1 MSKSKE
7 ELYQNHPSVNTI
19 EWRWKRWDVRA
30 DGKVFWQYGRYG
42 ENWVSWETA
51 LATRDSMSRSATRN
65 REKNKEHYKK
75 LNAEWRDKNKEKH
88 RANSR
93 IWGKRNRERCA
104 ANKRKRDNYRRKHDP
119 LYTIR
124 GRIRAR
130 ISMAMKN
137 GGYTKKSTVNKILGA
152 DYKIIKEH
160 LESKFK
166 DGMSWENRSEWH
178 IDHIVPLV
186 SAKNEKELLKLCHYT
201 NIQPLWAFENL
212 SKGGKY

>member
-1 MSKSKE
+1 
-7 ELYQNHPSVNTI
+7 
-19 EWRWKRWDVRA
+19 
-30 DGKVFWQYGRYG
+30 
-42 ENWVSWETA
+42 
-51 LATRDSMSRSATRN
+51 
-65 REKNKEHYKK
+65 
-75 LNAEWRDKNKEKH
+75 
-88 RANSR
+88 
-93 IWGKRNRERCA
+93 
-104 ANKRKRDNYRRKHDP
+104 
-119 LYTIR
+119 
-124 GRIRAR
+124 
-130 ISMAMKN
+130 MAMKN